1 MNVPLS
7 DFYLRKGGKLVVE
20 TSRDLLIG
28 KRTVIIMVP
37 GAFTPTCTDQL
48 SAFEAAYSDFTAK
61 GIEQI
66 LCVSVN
72 DGFVMNAWG
81 KSLKIKKV
89 KLIPDG
95 NGTFTNG
102 VKALVDK
109 GNLGMGSRSWRIAL
123 ILDENG
129 NVEWS
134 GVEEG
139 KRDFASDDLYEATTP
154 EKVLEAVDL
163 VEAAKAQATA
173 AEALAMVGA
182 AAE

>member
-1 MNVPLS
+1 MNIPQS
-7 DFYLRKGGKLVVE
+7 DFYLREGGESVVK
-20 TSRDLLIG
+20 TTRDLFVG
-28 KRTVIIMVP
+28 KRTVAFLVP
-37 GAFTPTCTDQL
+37 GAFTPTCTNQL
-48 SAFEAAYSDFTAK
+48 PAFEAAYKDFTAK

-72 DGFVMNAWG
+72 DAFVMNAWG

-109 GNLGMGSRSWRIAL
+109 GNLGMGSRAWRIAL
-123 ILDENG
+123 ILDEHG

-139 KRDFASDDLYEATTP
+139 KRDFASDDPYTETTP
-154 EKVLEAVDL
+154 EKVLEALDL
-163 VEAAKAQATA
+163 VADAKARAAA
-173 AEALAMVGA
+173 AEALAMA
-182 AAE
+182 QAAE

>member
-1 MNVPLS
+1 MNIPQS
-7 DFYLRKGGKLVVE
+7 DFYIREGKKLVVK
-20 TSRDLLIG
+20 TTRDLFVG
-28 KRTVIIMVP
+28 KRTVAILVP

-48 SAFEAAYSDFTAK
+48 PAFEWAYDDIIAK
-61 GIEQI
+61 GIDQV
-66 LCVSVN
+66 LCISVN

-81 KSLKIKKV
+81 ASLGIKNV

-123 ILDENG
+123 ILNKDG
-129 NVEWS
+129 VVEWA
-134 GVEEG
+134 GTEEG
-139 KRDFASDDLYEATTP
+139 KRDFASDDPYEATTP
-154 EKVLEAVDL
+154 KKVLEAIDL
-163 VEAAKAQATA
+163 VEAAKAQAAA
-173 AEALAMVGA
+173 AEAQALAA